1 MIHIEQVNSH
11 ITIQDLGRAG
21 VAHLGIPIGGAI
33 DKQALLLAN
42 RLMANPDNSAALE
55 FSAGEFSLRFETNTW
70 VALCGGHFDAS
81 INNRPLWNGW
91 RGKVNKGETLHVRGP
106 KKGMYGYLAI
116 MGGIA
121 CETLLK
127 GKGTDITNQ
136 FGGHHGRYLRAGDNL
151 NIEKIECNNF
161 SRPIGAVQRVNDGI
175 LRALPGPE
183 LPLFSPSSKKAFWHT
198 SWKVSNQ
205 SNRMGT
211 RLDGHP
217 LATETDI
224 NLRSHGVMPGVVQV
238 PPNGQPIVLMAD
250 AQTTGGYPRIAC
262 VIAADLWKVAQTR
275 PGQALIFQH
284 ITPSQAQSAN
294 YEWQQ
299 YHYRLARAMDG
310 S

>member
-42 RLMANPDNSAALE
+42 RLVANPDNSAALE

-70 VALCGGHFDAS
+70 VTLCGGHFDAS

-106 KKGMYGYLAI
+106 KQGMYGYLAI

-121 CETLLK
+121 CETVLK

-151 NIEKIECNNF
+151 NIEKIEFSNF

-262 VIAADLWKVAQTR
+262 VIAADLWKVAQMR
-275 PGQALIFQH
+275 PGQALLFQH
-284 ITPSQAQSAN
+284 ISPSQAQSAN